1 MAMKTLP
8 NFEEAMDW
16 LLVRHGSNY
25 KVAKYLEMT
34 PHNLYRVRRA
44 DETRV
49 LRRTKEWIRF
59 KALEAGWRGGS
70 AA

>member
-1 MAMKTLP
+1 MNKLP
-8 NFEEAMDW
+8 TFNQAMDW
-16 LLVRHGSNY
+16 LLSQYGSNY

-59 KALEAGWRGGS
+59 KALEHGWQE
-70 AA
+70 

>member
-1 MAMKTLP
+1 MNTLP
-8 NFEEAMDW
+8 TFNQAMDW
-16 LLVRHGSNY
+16 LLTKYGSNY

-44 DETRV
+44 EETRV

-59 KALEAGWRGGS
+59 KALEHGWQE
-70 AA
+70 